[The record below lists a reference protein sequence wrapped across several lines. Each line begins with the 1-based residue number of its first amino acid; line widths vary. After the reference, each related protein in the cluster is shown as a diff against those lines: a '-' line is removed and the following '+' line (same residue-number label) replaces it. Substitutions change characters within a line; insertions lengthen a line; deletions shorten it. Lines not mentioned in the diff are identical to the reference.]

1 LLGIYLLPNIKKEL
15 LSLKR
20 AKEALK
26 EKNVNLI

>member
-1 LLGIYLLPNIKKEL
+1 LLGIYLLLNIKKEL
-15 LSLKR
+15 LSLKK

>member
-15 LSLKR
+15 LSLKKV
-20 AKEALK
+20 KEALK